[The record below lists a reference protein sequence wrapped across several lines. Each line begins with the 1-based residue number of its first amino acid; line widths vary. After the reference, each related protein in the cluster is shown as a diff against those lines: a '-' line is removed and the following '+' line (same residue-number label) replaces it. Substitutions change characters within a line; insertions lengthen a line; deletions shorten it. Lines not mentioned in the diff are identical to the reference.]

1 MVMLALLL
9 GLAASTAPVKSGL
22 GSSPSVSLD
31 YRNSWPREAAA
42 IPALSREL
50 RIEAEGSLERARR
63 DAAEDL
69 RSARDDKRPFHQ
81 HYFVLAWRTVGQSG
95 TLLSLQSRADIY
107 TGGAHPMSTWRS
119 ILWDRRAG
127 KPVHMGDLFTISSSF
142 EALTRPAYCKALDTE
157 RLKRREGRKL
167 GGDFDECPKFA
178 DLSITPIDKNK
189 DGLFDAIVYVASPY
203 TAGPYV
209 EGSYSIT
216 LPLTPRLIT
225 AMKPRYRPSFEAQR
239 Q

>member
-9 GLAASTAPVKSGL
+9 GLGALAAPVKPGIIASK
-22 GSSPSVSLD
+22 SVALD

-42 IPALSREL
+42 IPALNREL
-50 RIEAEGSLERARR
+50 RIEAEGSLERGRR

-69 RSARDDKRPFHQ
+69 RSAREDKRPFHQ
-81 HYFVLAWRTVGQSG
+81 HYFALAWRTVGQSD

-107 TGGAHPMSTWRS
+107 TGGAHPVSTWRS

-127 KPVHMGDLFTISSSF
+127 KPVRMGDLFTISSSF
-142 EALTRPAYCKALDTE
+142 GALTRRAYCKALDTE
-157 RLKRREGRKL
+157 RLERREGREL

-178 DLSITPIDKNK
+178 DLSITPIDKSK
-189 DGLFDAIVYVASPY
+189 DGRFDAIAYVASPY

-209 EGSYSIT
+209 EGAYSIT
-216 LPLTPRLIT
+216 LPLTRRLIA
-225 AMKPRYRPSFEAQR
+225 AMKPRYRSSFVAQR